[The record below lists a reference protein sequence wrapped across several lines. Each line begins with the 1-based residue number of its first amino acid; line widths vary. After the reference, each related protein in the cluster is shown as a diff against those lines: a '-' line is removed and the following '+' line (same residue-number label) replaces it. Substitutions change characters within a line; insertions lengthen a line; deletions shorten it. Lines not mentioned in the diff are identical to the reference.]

1 MARAIVSQCAGV
13 TFVESM
19 ENSSSQVT
27 LHRDEI
33 SGTQRSSSA
42 EVSAGARPLGVTS
55 EAMVPPVPSIR
66 TFFMVASCPQY
77 KHIFGGNILQLV
89 YHGISPD
96 ATGAIDKV
104 SLSR

>member
-77 KHIFGGNILQLV
+77 KHILGEIFCC
-89 YHGISPD
+89 
-96 ATGAIDKV
+96 
-104 SLSR
+104 